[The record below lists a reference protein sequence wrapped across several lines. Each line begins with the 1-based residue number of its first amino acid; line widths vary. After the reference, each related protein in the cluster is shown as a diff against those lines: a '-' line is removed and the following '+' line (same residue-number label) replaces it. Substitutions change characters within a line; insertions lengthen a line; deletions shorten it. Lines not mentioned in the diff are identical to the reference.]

1 MVKHE
6 GWERL
11 YGGLMPSLVGTAASQ
26 VAFVLLIDFHQL
38 PCLVGGLAVP
48 ASESNHC
55 VCRVSTI
62 TSTRY
67 SGAGRRPRLSSDPGE
82 ESAMDPSGCSNPS
95 LSLRFLGNPILLVR
109 LPLAYAVMHC
119 VVFFSV

>member
-1 MVKHE
+1 
-6 GWERL
+6 
-11 YGGLMPSLVGTAASQ
+11 MPSLVGTAASQ